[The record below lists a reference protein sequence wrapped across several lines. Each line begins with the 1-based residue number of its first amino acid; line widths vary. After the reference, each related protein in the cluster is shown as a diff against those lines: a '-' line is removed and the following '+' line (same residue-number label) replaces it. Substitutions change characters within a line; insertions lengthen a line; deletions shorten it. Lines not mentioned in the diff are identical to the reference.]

1 MVQIGLLRHKKLI
14 FFLVK
19 IAKWFW
25 SCTSRVVVYL
35 KTLLGGV

>member
-1 MVQIGLLRHKKLI
+1 MVQIGLLRHKKTYI
-14 FFLVK
+14 FSGK